1 MADRN
6 ITRTPYAQNSEQ
18 AQLEH
23 IINHTLERAINTCDW
38 VQVVAVDTVL
48 KTVDVKPMVTQLA
61 ADDKP
66 IEHSIIHGL
75 PYFRYQAGGAA
86 IIIDPVIG
94 DKGLCVYAQN
104 DVSGVQATGKEAP
117 PTSYRKFDY
126 ADGCFIGCIS
136 AISPTPTTYIKMVD
150 GEIDIVATT
159 IKLNGAVVMTG
170 TVTSNGKD
178 TSDTHKHNLVQPGSG
193 NSGAVI

>member
-1 MADRN
+1 MSDKN
-6 ITRTPYAQNSEQ
+6 ITRTPYAQNSES

-38 VQVVAVDTVL
+38 VQVMAVDILL
-48 KTVDVKPMVTQLA
+48 KTVDVKPLVTQLS

-66 IEHSIIHGL
+66 IDHSIIHGL

-86 IIIDPVIG
+86 IIIDPVVG

-104 DVSGVQATGKEAP
+104 DVSGVQASGKEAP

-126 ADGCFIGCIS
+126 ADGCYIGCIS
-136 AISPTPTTYIKMVD
+136 AISPAPTTYIKMVD
-150 GEIDIVATT
+150 GEIDIVAMT

-170 TVTSNGKD
+170 TVTSNGKNIAD
-178 TSDTHKHNLVQPGSG
+178 SHTHGGVQTGG
-193 NSGAVI
+193 GTTGAVS